1 MEPPVDGLLLVDKPE
16 GPTSH
21 DVVGR
26 IRRVLGQ
33 KRVGH
38 AGTLDP
44 MASGLLPLM
53 LGRATRLL
61 RYLPHSPKHY
71 RGTIQLGRSTDTDD
85 ANLAGYG
92 SALVGH
98 TWIVG
103 PHLVLALGG
112 GVQRIDYGV
121 GDYGLHTFFPAAH
134 TNIGVAW

>member
-1 MEPPVDGLLLVDKPE
+1 MEAPVDGLLLVNKPP

-26 IRRVLGQ
+26 IRRCLGQ

-61 RYLPHSPKHY
+61 RFLPHSPKCY
-71 RGTIQLGRSTDTDD
+71 RGTIRLGRTTDTDD
-85 ANLAGYG
+85 VTGRVVAEHPGALPEATAVAE
-92 SALVGH
+92 SARSL
-98 TWIVG
+98 
-103 PHLVLALGG
+103 LGRSMQ
-112 GVQRIDYGV
+112 VP
-121 GDYGLHTFFPAAH
+121 PAYSARRVR
-134 TNIGVAW
+134 GKRRR